1 LNVTINRETVSSEA
15 STIPKRGSVLKTIPK
30 YFIHGFAFSII
41 FIALVFIWA
50 FIFAVLIVIGSFI
63 GFILGF
69 IVLFFF
75 LGGLNSFLTD
85 LIWSIPIKTAWKS
98 LLGHG
103 LLLFIVL
110 IIVHIPAAV
119 IELSVS
125 GLATTI
131 ALFTFNAFID
141 GFIAKNVAG
150 WWKEESFE
158 YAKDREARHG
168 EKGIDEG
175 EAERIRKLEEE
186 GKLH

>member
-1 LNVTINRETVSSEA
+1 MSSEA
-15 STIPKRGSVLKTIPK
+15 STIPKRGSGLKTIPK

-41 FIALVFIWA
+41 FIVLVFVWA
-50 FIFAVLIVIGSFI
+50 LIFAVLIVIGSFI

-103 LLLFIVL
+103 FLLFILL
-110 IIVHIPAAV
+110 IIVHIPAV
-119 IELSVS
+119 LIEFIVP

-131 ALFTFNAFID
+131 VLFIFNAFID
-141 GFIAKNVAG
+141 GFVAKNVAG
-150 WWKEESFE
+150 WWKKEGFE
-158 YAKDREARHG
+158 YA
-168 EKGIDEG
+168 
-175 EAERIRKLEEE
+175 EEE
-186 GKLH
+186 KTPKGFLKKCVRCGREIPVASEQCSYCGAKQTEE